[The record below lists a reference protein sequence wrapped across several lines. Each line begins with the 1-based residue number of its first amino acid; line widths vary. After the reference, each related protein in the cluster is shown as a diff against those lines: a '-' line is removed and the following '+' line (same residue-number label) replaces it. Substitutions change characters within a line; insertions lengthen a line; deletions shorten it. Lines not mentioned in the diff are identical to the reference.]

1 MNNYAIL
8 KTDSPFFPVF
18 EGGRVPIKN
27 IIVPNRAECIGD
39 GVQDVY
45 MVDLNR
51 LPPEQWEKLTRAVHQ
66 MCDPSTPLSQ
76 CQQEILLRGLPLR
89 AKHVQSVTSDV
100 PFFL

>member
-8 KTDSPFFPVF
+8 KSSCPFYSLF

-27 IIVPNRAECIGD
+27 IVLPGRAEGKGD

-45 MVDLNR
+45 MVDLDK
-51 LPPEQWEKLTRAVHQ
+51 LPPAQFLELARMVQQ
-66 MCDPSTPLSQ
+66 QCDPDS
-76 CQQEILLRGLPLR
+76 LLEECMREMREKGLPLR
-89 AKHVQSVTSDV
+89 AKHVQFVTSDV